1 MKEESTDAQGEHHSE
16 NNSMT
21 ESVASAISLD
31 GKYVYIVKIVHSSA
45 TEFCVCPDQMSVKR
59 GDHVIVP
66 TRYGKDLG
74 RVLGRINNLMEIGTN
89 DVLEMERLVN
99 ADEVKQSETDREKD
113 KKAFDICRQKIKEH
127 GLDMKLVSAHHLIG
141 EPKILFFF
149 TAETRVDFRELVK
162 NLVSIFR
169 TRIELRQIGV
179 RDESRVLGGIGVCG
193 RGYCCHALTDRLNPV
208 SIKMAKKQNLSLN
221 SLKISGPCGRLL
233 CCLSYEYPYY
243 KEVKDKL
250 PSEGARVQMNGERC
264 KVLEVNILSRYV
276 KLSSEDG
283 RFLELPFDRLHF
295 DEQEKRWFAT

>member
-1 MKEESTDAQGEHHSE
+1 MKEQSTDAQSE
-16 NNSMT
+16 YHCENDSMT
-21 ESVASAISLD
+21 ESAAEAISLD
-31 GKYVYIVKIVHSSA
+31 DKDVYKVKIVHSSA
-45 TEFCVCPDQMSVKR
+45 TEFCVCPAQMSVKR
-59 GDHVIVP
+59 GDYVIVP

-74 RVLGRINNLMEIGTN
+74 RVLGKISNLMEIGNN
-89 DVLEMERLVN
+89 DVLEMERPVN
-99 ADEVKQSETDREKD
+99 ADEVKQSEKDQED
-113 KKAFDICRQKIKEH
+113 KKAFDICRQKIEEH
-127 GLDMKLVSAHHLIG
+127 GLDMKLVSAHHLFG

-149 TAETRVDFRELVK
+149 TAETRVDFRGLVK
-162 NLVSIFR
+162 NLVSVFR

-193 RGYCCHALTDRLNPV
+193 RGYCCHALTDKLDPV

-250 PSEGARVQMNGERC
+250 PPEGARVQMNGERC
-264 KVLEVNILSRYV
+264 KVLEINILSKRV

-283 RFLELPFDRLHF
+283 RFLELPFDRLYF
-295 DEQEKRWFAT
+295 DEQEKRWFAR